1 MTQTYKYIVNNSIV
15 GVGNDEYSLSQE
27 EYSSLYSFYVTY
39 SMCGKQ
45 SLKKKTFVDYGWAN
59 NNIQVVE
66 NHKKRNTDLGNALLG
81 VIDFSQLSSFVFT
94 DKDDLEEQFN
104 NNNLGDGILN
114 NYDVERCVIGQTSE
128 SNKYLKLFYRI
139 RDGFAHGK
147 FLLKKSSTD
156 EKMVVIQDDNGK
168 NVTARIVIK
177 LSTLL
182 SFISCIDLN
191 ETIRF
196 DVPTREEVT
205 TTQINV
211 A

>member
-15 GVGNDEYSLSQE
+15 GIGNDEYSLSQE

-114 NYDVERCVIGQTSE
+114 NMMLSDVSLDRHQKATS
-128 SNKYLKLFYRI
+128 I
-139 RDGFAHGK
+139 
-147 FLLKKSSTD
+147 
-156 EKMVVIQDDNGK
+156 
-168 NVTARIVIK
+168 
-177 LSTLL
+177 
-182 SFISCIDLN
+182 
-191 ETIRF
+191 
-196 DVPTREEVT
+196 
-205 TTQINV
+205 
-211 A
+211 